1 MIVYALA
8 AMAVCN
14 LLEGFAPS
22 YLFFVLLSQIP
33 SVIAS
38 SLLSASLRNLFSSTV
53 PSQHMGKSLGEKHN
67 TKLENSSI
75 DRNFL
80 R

>member
-8 AMAVCN
+8 AMSVCN

-22 YLFFVLLSQIP
+22 YLYYVVLSQIP

-53 PSQHMGKSLGEKHN
+53 PSQHMGKSLGMYEIQ
-67 TKLENSSI
+67 KLFAS
-75 DRNFL
+75 FQ
-80 R
+80 